1 MLLPLAHTLAALGTK
16 RSWVV
21 HGLDGLDEI
30 TLASKTLVAEATT
43 DGVRTFEI
51 GPEDFG
57 LRPAS
62 LATLRGG
69 DPEDSARTIREVISG
84 ERRDA
89 ARELIVINAAA
100 ALFVGGAAANLAE
113 ARCQAELSI
122 DEGAAQTKLDEL
134 IRATNQ

>member
-1 MLLPLAHTLAALGTK
+1 MLQPLANTLAALGTK

-30 TLASKTLVAEATT
+30 TLANRTLVAEATIG
-43 DGVRTFEI
+43 GVRTFEI

-57 LRPAS
+57 LRPGT
-62 LATLRGG
+62 LANLRGG
-69 DPEDSARTIREVISG
+69 DPKDSARTIREVISG

-89 ARELIVINAAA
+89 ARALIVINAAA
-100 ALFVGGAAANLAE
+100 ALFVGGAAGNLAE
-113 ARCQAELSI
+113 ARCRAEQSI